1 MARSEWRIGKTGQ
14 PAFLFAI
21 RYFAA
26 RYSLESPV
34 SDITQLEAEILS
46 GIAASADEAALET
59 VRVAALGRKGTV
71 SELLKTLGAM
81 TPDERKV
88 QGPLINGLKEHVT
101 AALAARRE
109 ALQEAALDQRLNTE
123 VVDVTLP
130 VREAPSEIGRVHP
143 ISQVVDELT
152 AIFADMGF
160 AVAEGPDIE
169 TDDYNFTKLN
179 FPDSHPAREMHDTFY
194 FNPKPDG
201 SRLLLRTHTS
211 PVQIRTM
218 LTQKPPIRVIIP
230 GRTYRSDSDQTHTP
244 MFHQV
249 EGLVIDK
256 GSHLGHLKWILE
268 EFCKAFFEVD
278 QVKMR
283 FRPSFFPFTEPSLEV
298 DIQCRRDKGEIR
310 FGEGEDWLEILGCG
324 MVHPNVLRNCGLD
337 PDEYQGF
344 AWGLGIDRIA
354 MLKYGMPDLRA
365 FFEAD
370 VRWLNH
376 YGFRPLD
383 FPTLAGGLSA

>member
-1 MARSEWRIGKTGQ
+1 M
-14 PAFLFAI
+14 
-21 RYFAA
+21 
-26 RYSLESPV
+26 
-34 SDITQLEAEILS
+34 SDIATLQTEVLAA
-46 GIAASADEAALET
+46 IAAAKDEAALEQ
-59 VRVAALGRKGTV
+59 VRIAALGKSGSV
-71 SELLKTLGAM
+71 SALLKTLGTM
-81 TPDERKV
+81 TPEERKTN
-88 QGPLINGLKEHVT
+88 GPAINALKDEVNT
-101 AALAARRE
+101 ALNTARTALKD
-109 ALQEAALDQRLNTE
+109 AALDAKLASDT
-123 VVDVTLP
+123 VDVTLP
-130 VREAPSEIGRVHP
+130 VRESAAEQGRIHP

-152 AIFADMGF
+152 TIFADMGF

-179 FPDSHPAREMHDTFY
+179 FPPGHPAREMHDTFF

-201 SRLLLRTHTS
+201 SRMLLRTHTS
-211 PVQIRTM
+211 PVQVRTM
-218 LTQKPPIRVIIP
+218 LSQKPPIRVIIP
-230 GRTYRSDSDQTHTP
+230 GRTYRMDSDQTHTP

-256 GSHLGHLKWILE
+256 GSNLGHLKWILR

-278 QVKMR
+278 DVKMR

-298 DIQCRRDKGEIR
+298 DIQCRKTKDEVR

-344 AWGLGIDRIA
+344 AWGMGIDRIA

-365 FFEAD
+365 FFDAD
-370 VRWLNH
+370 VRWLSH

-383 FPTLAGGLSA
+383 FPTLAGGLSS